1 MSICKQQERSIP
13 LLPFVALLGSMLLG
27 VHAEA
32 STLQIGGGACSTSM
46 VKGTYFYLFTGAIV
60 SGQSVA
66 YAELGKLVADGNGN
80 YYGNAF
86 GSGNGQ
92 QAADSFSGTYTVQ
105 PNCTGSMTGAGTATF
120 QVVNNGQ
127 GMILAITTSN
137 AFATGAAD
145 RQAAGATPI
154 QCGNGSLSGAYGYL
168 TTGVAPG
175 GLTYNEVG
183 QFVADGNGNGTVAS
197 DCSGTA
203 SITNQNGTIDYRL
216 AI

>member
-1 MSICKQQERSIP
+1 
-13 LLPFVALLGSMLLG
+13 
-27 VHAEA
+27 
-32 STLQIGGGACSTSM
+32 M
-46 VKGTYFYLFTGAIV
+46 VSGTYFYLFAGAIV

-66 YAELGKLVADGNGN
+66 YAELGKLVTDGNGN

-92 QAADSFSGTYTVQ
+92 QAADSFSGTYSVQ
-105 PNCTGSMTGAGTATF
+105 PNSTGSMTGTGTATF

-145 RQAAGATPI
+145 RQTAGATPI

-168 TTGVAPG
+168 LTGVAPG
-175 GLTYNEVG
+175 GSPCLSPEPARGRAEVHAYHLNRWG
-183 QFVADGNGNGTVAS
+183 FP
-197 DCSGTA
+197 
-203 SITNQNGTIDYRL
+203 DYRWGTPTFPSDFIN
-216 AI
+216 AIYVPQQRTAPAAIPERAVA